1 MKDLGLAFPIKVTEE
16 NEDENETVMIP
27 CLIDDTGEG
36 KVKEIRDKVETSENS
51 VCLMYKFNHD
61 ASTIDIYFKL
71 LQEFSKNDFV
81 MKGGSFDLGFSQK
94 IENRKP
100 GKSKRPDNKE

>member
-1 MKDLGLAFPIKVTEE
+1 
-16 NEDENETVMIP
+16 
-27 CLIDDTGEG
+27 
-36 KVKEIRDKVETSENS
+36 
-51 VCLMYKFNHD
+51 MYKFNHD

-81 MKGGSFDLGFSQK
+81 MNGGSFDLGFSQK

-100 GKSKRPDNKE
+100 GTIGGIQGTLKWSQGLNVWNPMT